1 MTRALAFR
9 QCGRA
14 GQSPSAGP
22 ADEFVCSCSKC
33 VFFFCVLLLSSLQK
47 CNVYSVD
54 LSFCLFVFL
63 DFFYLSLIFFLQE
76 THQQLADRTGLNV
89 VELRSEC
96 GMRPVIVASPREGA
110 QNKILKKRS
119 DKAEYDL
126 NEVFDPYRGLHR
138 PKKVQDLF

>member
-1 MTRALAFR
+1 M
-9 QCGRA
+9 
-14 GQSPSAGP
+14 
-22 ADEFVCSCSKC
+22 D
-33 VFFFCVLLLSSLQK
+33 LL
-47 CNVYSVD
+47 
-54 LSFCLFVFL
+54 FCLFVCLFVCFSR
-63 DFFYLSLIFFLQE
+63 FFLSLILFLQE

-89 VELRSEC
+89 VELRPEC

>member
-1 MTRALAFR
+1 M
-9 QCGRA
+9 C
-14 GQSPSAGP
+14 
-22 ADEFVCSCSKC
+22 
-33 VFFFCVLLLSSLQK
+33 FFFCVLLLSSRQK

-54 LSFCLFVFL
+54 LLFCLFVCLFVCFSR
-63 DFFYLSLIFFLQE
+63 FFLSLILFLQE

-89 VELRSEC
+89 VELRPEC

>member
-1 MTRALAFR
+1 MLLGIKDMRCKVQGPTTPLSLVRATF
-9 QCGRA
+9 QG
-14 GQSPSAGP
+14 
-22 ADEFVCSCSKC
+22 
-33 VFFFCVLLLSSLQK
+33 LLS
-47 CNVYSVD
+47 
-54 LSFCLFVFL
+54 
-63 DFFYLSLIFFLQE
+63 QE

-89 VELRSEC
+89 VEFRTEC